1 MDISAIWINIL
12 VNPAEKLDSQIKSLQ
27 IFLERRKTT
36 FIAVEDAN
44 EPISNTQ
51 TGARLIAF

>member
-1 MDISAIWINIL
+1 MDISPIWINIL

-36 FIAVEDAN
+36 FIAAEDAN